1 MTTRKLM
8 LSCNLM
14 LTAALKDDGEQTEIT
29 IEDARHATIGYA
41 TGEQMAPEY
50 KSAVSRKTLA
60 LGLRALVDKM
70 ETAEVVDGDEE
81 VPALT
86 QKGADA

>member
-14 LTAALKDDGEQTEIT
+14 LTAEIESDGDVTHVS

-41 TGEQMAPEY
+41 TGEVMTEQY
-50 KSAVSRKTLA
+50 KSVVSRKTLV
-60 LGLRALVDKM
+60 LGLQALIDKLNKDASG
-70 ETAEVVDGDEE
+70 EQEE
-81 VPALT
+81 PPPALM